1 MLKRLEIRNLA
12 LLKAADLE
20 FEAGLNLI
28 TGETGAGKSIL
39 LDALGLLLGFRA
51 GQELV
56 RTGTEAAQ
64 VQGQFE
70 IEKAQRKALN
80 AWLES
85 KGLAAEEGELWLKR
99 ELNRQGRSRVWIN
112 GTSVPLAALVE
123 LGEMLA
129 DFQGQH
135 EHQALL
141 KNKFHRQYLDDFSGL
156 EASLGA
162 LSLAFEAVQEA
173 RQRLKE
179 GSLSE
184 EERLKRIDMLLFQV
198 KELEAAAPKLG
209 ERQELLR
216 QRDLAQHAER
226 RREALRLAS
235 GSLEG
240 EESGG
245 ALEELATLEQQM
257 ARLKE
262 WDPSWGEALERLR
275 AAQVEIRDLAQ
286 RVENEIE
293 NFDQGQQAAET
304 IESRLHLLE
313 QLGRKYG
320 QDEEAM
326 LEFLDAAKRQLLE
339 MEDHQAHEGELKH
352 AYQKARQGYGSL
364 ASELSQK
371 RRQNAKK
378 LEKGVAAELAA
389 LGMPHAKF
397 EVRLQTKVD
406 ADGIGNR
413 WGTDEIEFLLSAN
426 PGEEPKELAKV
437 ASGGELSRISLALKS
452 ALARDSGQE
461 TLIFDEVDTGISGRV
476 AEIVGQKLAAL
487 AKRQQLLCVTHLPQI
502 ASLPGRHY
510 RVQKRSEKDETW
522 TETTLL
528 DREGREQEIAGMLS
542 GQAVSESALHHAR
555 ELLSAAQK

>member
-1 MLKRLEIRNLA
+1 MLRRLEIRNLA

-56 RTGTEAAQ
+56 RSGSEAAQ

-85 KGLAAEEGELWLKR
+85 KGLAAEDGELWLKR

-135 EHQALL
+135 EHQTLL
-141 KNKFHRQYLDDFSGL
+141 KSKFHREYLDDFSGL
-156 EASLGA
+156 EGLLGA
-162 LSLAFEAVQEA
+162 LSEAFEAVQEA

-184 EERLKRIDMLLFQV
+184 EERLKRIDMLHFQV
-198 KELEAAAPKLG
+198 KELEAAAPKPG
-209 ERQELLR
+209 ERQGLLR

-226 RREALRLAS
+226 RREALRLSSEALD
-235 GSLEG
+235 GG
-240 EESGG
+240 ESGG
-245 ALEELATLEQQM
+245 ALQELATLEQQM
-257 ARLKE
+257 SRLKE

-275 AAQVEIRDLAQ
+275 GAQVEIRDLAQ

-293 NFDQGQQAAET
+293 SFDQGQEAAET

-320 QDEEAM
+320 QDEKEM
-326 LEFLDAAKRQLLE
+326 LDFLDTAKRQLLE
-339 MEDHQAHEGELKH
+339 MEDHQAHEGELKL
-352 AYQKARQGYGSL
+352 AYQQATQDYRSL
-364 ASELSQK
+364 AFELSQK
-371 RRQNAKK
+371 RKLNAKK
-378 LEKGVAAELAA
+378 LEKSVALELAA

-397 EVRLQTKVD
+397 EVRFQAKVD
-406 ADGIGNR
+406 TDGIGNR

-452 ALARDSGQE
+452 ALARDAGQE

-522 TETTLL
+522 TETSLL

>member
-1 MLKRLEIRNLA
+1 
-12 LLKAADLE
+12 
-20 FEAGLNLI
+20 
-28 TGETGAGKSIL
+28 
-39 LDALGLLLGFRA
+39 
-51 GQELV
+51 
-56 RTGTEAAQ
+56 
-64 VQGQFE
+64 
-70 IEKAQRKALN
+70 
-80 AWLES
+80 
-85 KGLAAEEGELWLKR
+85 
-99 ELNRQGRSRVWIN
+99 
-112 GTSVPLAALVE
+112 
-123 LGEMLA
+123 
-129 DFQGQH
+129 
-135 EHQALL
+135 
-141 KNKFHRQYLDDFSGL
+141 
-156 EASLGA
+156 
-162 LSLAFEAVQEA
+162 
-173 RQRLKE
+173 
-179 GSLSE
+179 
-184 EERLKRIDMLLFQV
+184 
-198 KELEAAAPKLG
+198 
-209 ERQELLR
+209 
-216 QRDLAQHAER
+216 
-226 RREALRLAS
+226 
-235 GSLEG
+235 
-240 EESGG
+240 
-245 ALEELATLEQQM
+245 
-257 ARLKE
+257 
-262 WDPSWGEALERLR
+262 
-275 AAQVEIRDLAQ
+275 
-286 RVENEIE
+286 
-293 NFDQGQQAAET
+293 
-304 IESRLHLLE
+304 
-313 QLGRKYG
+313 
-320 QDEEAM
+320 
-326 LEFLDAAKRQLLE
+326 

-452 ALARDSGQE
+452 ALARDSRQE

-522 TETTLL
+522 TETTLV